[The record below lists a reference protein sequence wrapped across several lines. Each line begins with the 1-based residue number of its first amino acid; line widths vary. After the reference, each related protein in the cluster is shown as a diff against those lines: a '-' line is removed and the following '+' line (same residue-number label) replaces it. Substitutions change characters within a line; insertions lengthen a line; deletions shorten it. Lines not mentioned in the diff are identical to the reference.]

1 MNKQPCLQ
9 YKVFQLS
16 KNYQSHILDETILLE
31 CKKCKK
37 DEKKKPKHCF
47 SNRFS
52 MKNLEQNFSII
63 KEKQAPQLN
72 NISRQKGYNENWRK
86 IIRSRYPEFN
96 KVSINTFYQTSC
108 SPAAYSTNLSLYS
121 NKVITFFFT
130 NGRVSIKHIGRGCMV
145 CTWRKT
151 RQNESLMGTLPL
163 LRVEQGNPPF
173 FRSDV
178 DFFGPIYVML
188 KRPRVKRWGCIF
200 VCMSAW
206 AVHIELAES
215 LDTDSFINAMQRLFN
230 QWGCLSLIVSDCGAN
245 FEGEVN

>member
-1 MNKQPCLQ
+1 MS
-9 YKVFQLS
+9 V
-16 KNYQSHILDETILLE
+16 
-31 CKKCKK
+31 
-37 DEKKKPKHCF
+37 
-47 SNRFS
+47 
-52 MKNLEQNFSII
+52 
-63 KEKQAPQLN
+63 
-72 NISRQKGYNENWRK
+72 
-86 IIRSRYPEFN
+86 
-96 KVSINTFYQTSC
+96 
-108 SPAAYSTNLSLYS
+108 
-121 NKVITFFFT
+121 
-130 NGRVSIKHIGRGCMV
+130 KHIGRGCMV